1 MGDLVS
7 ISLYLIK
14 DFYSEIKESIQ
25 NNTDLDIKKISQ
37 KLSSFCLS
45 GGFFNLFVSEVS
57 SKSFNSIIMFEMKE
71 KYLSLQVIF
80 QLLEEL
86 KNKNFEIQIKE
97 ALGIKKE
104 AYRNGLERL
113 LNDKSANNFAQTE
126 EGAKMLNEIKIYY
139 NKNSSH
145 INNLMQLY
153 ALVVNIAFKEAFK
166 GMMEE
171 GEFNVGK
178 KFFETYKALSQ
189 DFKADEIINVMNKIN
204 SLKHLKNAY
213 QIALFFLNIKKNEKE
228 ISLKEKIDENFFS
241 SYYEDYFNLNN
252 KIIWRIY
259 EEDLN
264 EIQSKNIYIKYILKG
279 KMTEK
284 EKYNFDIFNKLIKIK
299 TKEEIKWISG
309 VIFKSLFYNK
319 EILLIKIDL
328 ESVKRNNLSL
338 EAIQNEIEII
348 KNSNPEKFRRKK
360 NYF

>member
-145 INNLMQLY
+145 INNLMQL
-153 ALVVNIAFKEAFK
+153 
-166 GMMEE
+166 
-171 GEFNVGK
+171 
-178 KFFETYKALSQ
+178 
-189 DFKADEIINVMNKIN
+189 KI
-204 SLKHLKNAY
+204 
-213 QIALFFLNIKKNEKE
+213 
-228 ISLKEKIDENFFS
+228 
-241 SYYEDYFNLNN
+241 YFHSC
-252 KIIWRIY
+252 KIIK
-259 EEDLN
+259 DNPL
-264 EIQSKNIYIKYILKG
+264 
-279 KMTEK
+279 
-284 EKYNFDIFNKLIKIK
+284 F
-299 TKEEIKWISG
+299 
-309 VIFKSLFYNK
+309 SLFDSK
-319 EILLIKIDL
+319 
-328 ESVKRNNLSL
+328 
-338 EAIQNEIEII
+338 
-348 KNSNPEKFRRKK
+348 
-360 NYF
+360 